1 MARARDF
8 NGSANETV
16 VVSPKD
22 VKGKVKDSILG
33 KKARLW
39 LLTINNPQNHG
50 ISLEQQEILER
61 LKEDIASGAVT
72 YVSSVMEQSLTTDE
86 NGKHTPHGHIAVYY
100 PPQTHGGHLQ
110 KIFPMAALQNCNASI
125 LSVRQYL
132 LKDPTGKW
140 YQTHPEK
147 FGEKLPDAEANFWEW
162 GLLPDGKRKTPD
174 SPTAKTLGEDVLQA
188 IGDGKSDAE
197 IMTLYPTIWN
207 RSGELRKIRFL
218 MQHNFARIGF
228 TNSAGEAPYL
238 VQKEQRGNA
247 VILTYHCTGFPVSAW
262 VDKQLELESALNML
276 IASVKEG
283 NDRRTVS
290 LCCIPP
296 EHVFD
301 TIEWHERYILR
312 NEDNKLILGRG
323 LMGDV
328 IIDIDKTP
336 HILIGGNTGSGKSVL
351 VQCLLWQAIQQADVV
366 YVADFKGGVDFSY
379 VWQEFAYI
387 ITEEKKLLVLLNHLA
402 DILEERKRL
411 FKEVDAANITE
422 YREKSGDYM
431 QRIVFACDEVAELL
445 DKTGADKS
453 RKELLAQIEARLALI
468 ARQGRAFGIHLI
480 LATQR
485 PDANILPGQIKN
497 NMNIRICGR
506 ADTTLSTII
515 IGDGRAAEQ
524 IPHDAQGRFIMEDG
538 TVFQAYYFSDDT
550 ISKW

>member
-86 NGKHTPHGHIAVYY
+86 NGKYTPHGHIAVYY

-110 KIFPMAALQNCNASI
+110 KIFPMAALQNCKASI

-218 MQHNFARIGF
+218 IMSQKFRPVYRDLNCIYIEANFPPKQIYKLFSHTPDTYVVSDYTHPWDSYCAEKTVVLTEYLGQFPWQDMRRLLSGNYCTLPARFSDAVACYENIIIISPLRIDDLCNCGKGYVSSAF
-228 TNSAGEAPYL
+228 TSYL
-238 VQKEQRGNA
+238 TNFRRYLDIDDVGTDYVLNPTSGDWEQRYLLPPHVEPKKEND
-247 VILTYHCTGFPVSAW
+247 H
-262 VDKQLELESALNML
+262 DES
-276 IASVKEG
+276 E
-283 NDRRTVS
+283 
-290 LCCIPP
+290 
-296 EHVFD
+296 
-301 TIEWHERYILR
+301 
-312 NEDNKLILGRG
+312 
-323 LMGDV
+323 
-328 IIDIDKTP
+328 
-336 HILIGGNTGSGKSVL
+336 
-351 VQCLLWQAIQQADVV
+351 QQ
-366 YVADFKGGVDFSY
+366 
-379 VWQEFAYI
+379 
-387 ITEEKKLLVLLNHLA
+387 
-402 DILEERKRL
+402 
-411 FKEVDAANITE
+411 
-422 YREKSGDYM
+422 
-431 QRIVFACDEVAELL
+431 
-445 DKTGADKS
+445 
-453 RKELLAQIEARLALI
+453 
-468 ARQGRAFGIHLI
+468 
-480 LATQR
+480 
-485 PDANILPGQIKN
+485 
-497 NMNIRICGR
+497 
-506 ADTTLSTII
+506 
-515 IGDGRAAEQ
+515 
-524 IPHDAQGRFIMEDG
+524 
-538 TVFQAYYFSDDT
+538 
-550 ISKW
+550 